1 MTDISS
7 RTDLAVE
14 SFPGGKGLPREAE
27 YSAENTG
34 SFTIER
40 MKLSKESGKARHSAS
55 PRETIRRSASER
67 SAS

>member
-1 MTDISS
+1 MTDRSL

-34 SFTIER
+34 SFTVER
-40 MKLSKESGKARHSAS
+40 MLSLKA
-55 PRETIRRSASER
+55 TGNN
-67 SAS
+67 